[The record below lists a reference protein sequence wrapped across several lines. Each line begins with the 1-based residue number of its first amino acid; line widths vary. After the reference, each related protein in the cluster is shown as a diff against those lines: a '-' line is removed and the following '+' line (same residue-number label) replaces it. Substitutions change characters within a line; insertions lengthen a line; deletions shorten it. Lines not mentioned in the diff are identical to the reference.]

1 MGVLGKDIFDLSRPR
16 TSTRVRFGEEGYWVE
31 DVPEMQ
37 AYGSILTEILNLD
50 LAPFQAAVV
59 AVDQVIEKRD
69 AAAALQAFMDLYGA
83 VGELPLCRLY
93 RKDLRFFGKMQV
105 EYMQRRWT
113 SFKDGENRSTALEQ
127 KQRQIG
133 RASCRERV

>member
-1 MGVLGKDIFDLSRPR
+1 M
-16 TSTRVRFGEEGYWVE
+16 
-31 DVPEMQ
+31 
-37 AYGSILTEILNLD
+37 
-50 LAPFQAAVV
+50 
-59 AVDQVIEKRD
+59 IEKRD

-113 SFKDGENRSTALEQ
+113 SFKDGKNRSTALEQ
-127 KQRQIG
+127 KQRPG
-133 RASCRERV
+133 DVLRVSIVPYRLPMVHFWDL

>member
-1 MGVLGKDIFDLSRPR
+1 MHKIDPYWEDLPGAAGIRLRPHRGSQPGPCSLPAGSR
-16 TSTRVRFGEEGYWVE
+16 
-31 DVPEMQ
+31 
-37 AYGSILTEILNLD
+37 
-50 LAPFQAAVV
+50 AVT
-59 AVDQVIEKRD
+59 QVIEKRD

-83 VGELPLCRLY
+83 VGELPLCQLY

-127 KQRQIG
+127 KQRPG
-133 RASCRERV
+133 DMLRVSIVPYRLPMVHFWDL

>member
-1 MGVLGKDIFDLSRPR
+1 M
-16 TSTRVRFGEEGYWVE
+16 T
-31 DVPEMQ
+31 
-37 AYGSILTEILNLD
+37 
-50 LAPFQAAVV
+50 
-59 AVDQVIEKRD
+59 QVIKKRD

-113 SFKDGENRSTALEQ
+113 SFKDGESSSTALEQ
-127 KQRQIG
+127 KQRPG
-133 RASCRERV
+133 DVLRVSIVPYRPPMVHFWDL